1 MRTLY
6 KTGDLVHIPQNVR
19 LLRYETNI
27 DETNIDGEPSS
38 PWQLPFPKATWCTEK
53 PAVGV
58 VIAPARG
65 SGLLQVFCEGGSWS
79 VDKNRVYS
87 LNGIGHD

>member
-19 LLRYETNI
+19 LLRYETN
-27 DETNIDGEPSS
+27 TDGDLSS
-38 PWQLPFPKATWCTEK
+38 PWQLCFPKATWCTEK

-58 VIAPARG
+58 VIAPCPA
-65 SGLLQVFCEGGSWS
+65 SGLLQVFCEGGSWT
-79 VDKNRVYS
+79 VDTSRVYS
-87 LNGIGHD
+87 LNGISHD